1 MEVRGHQK
9 VCRSLEFSTLYI
21 IVSRFSEIRGQLV
34 LQMLTNQQTVL
45 KRTPSLE
52 SQYYSTPLVV
62 CNIFEQP
69 KLALYYIQSIHIL
82 KGIQSFTCCSSK
94 KYS

>member
-62 CNIFEQP
+62 TFLSNLNLLSTIF
-69 KLALYYIQSIHIL
+69 SR
-82 KGIQSFTCCSSK
+82 FTS
-94 KYS
+94 